1 VTALIV
7 PPPLSATYAM
17 PLRTTTSSVD
27 AKCAAGVTVPVT
39 GSTRSR
45 PGAFSTETSSVPSHQ
60 LFAAHLHH
68 HEHDVIH
75 TSYHGRRPE
84 VLGPAPWEPST
95 AARGAA

>member
-1 VTALIV
+1 VLTVPDDRVTALIV

-68 HEHDVIH
+68 K
-75 TSYHGRRPE
+75 
-84 VLGPAPWEPST
+84 A
-95 AARGAA
+95 